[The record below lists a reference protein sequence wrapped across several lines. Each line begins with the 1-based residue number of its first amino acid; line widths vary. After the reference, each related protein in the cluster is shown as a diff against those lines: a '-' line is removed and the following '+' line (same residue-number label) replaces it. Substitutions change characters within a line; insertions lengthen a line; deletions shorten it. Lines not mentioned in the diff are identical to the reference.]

1 MAEKNLETYMNEQES
16 EYQKKNEKL
25 QKKKRSFKK
34 KLIIFGVIFG
44 VLVVF
49 LFGIDFMTKD
59 NLYKELKD
67 IQITDVEKMEQLS
80 SSLTAVS
87 YPDLYD
93 KFEAG
98 TLGNK
103 SINALNYGFV
113 AENQYGYTTINDK
126 GEILFHKDGTEM
138 VISSE
143 AISQININKDLIVYK
158 GLDKKLYSCK
168 HDGTDKK
175 ALVKDKVGTVVL
187 AGENIYYVNLTK
199 ANNLYKYSLK
209 EKKSELVLELE
220 IKTFTIIADNI
231 LYLDY
236 TNNLMLQDLNST
248 TYTWANANVVKFY
261 FNGEVYV
268 QNNNK
273 IIKFNLN
280 NHFPEE
286 IASDIN
292 ELLGVDESFV
302 YYTVKNKV
310 YSQNLNNG
318 EKKELP
324 FKFDY
329 YKGVYSINEQTIA
342 LGGVK

>member
-1 MAEKNLETYMNEQES
+1 MSEKNLETYLNEQEAD
-16 EYQKKNEKL
+16 YQKKNEKL
-25 QKKKRSFKK
+25 QKKKKSFKK
-34 KLIIFGVIFG
+34 KLIIFGVVFG

-49 LFGIDFMTKD
+49 LFGIDLITKD

-67 IQITDVEKMEQLS
+67 IQITDVEKMEKLANSLS
-80 SSLTAVS
+80 AVS
-87 YPDLYD
+87 YPDLYN
-93 KFEAG
+93 KFEEG
-98 TLGNK
+98 ILGNK
-103 SINALNYGFV
+103 SINALNYGFL
-113 AENQYGYTTINDK
+113 AENQYGYTSINDK
-126 GEILFHKDGTEM
+126 GETLFHKDGAET
-138 VISSE
+138 VISTE

-175 ALVKDKVGTVVL
+175 VLIKDKVGTAVL
-187 AGENIYYVNLTK
+187 SGEYIYYVNIAK

-209 EKKSELVLELE
+209 EQKSELVLDTE

-231 LYLDY
+231 LYLNY
-236 TNNLMLQDLNST
+236 TNNLMLQALNSA
-248 TYTWANANVVKFY
+248 TYAWSNANVVKFY

-268 QNNNK
+268 QNNDK

-286 IASDIN
+286 IASGIN
-292 ELLGVDESFV
+292 ELLGVDENFV
-302 YYTVKNKV
+302 YYTVKNRV
-310 YSQNLNNG
+310 YSQNLTNG